1 MHSAV
6 FPALFCSSEQ
16 DCCIVW
22 RLREM
27 AAVLASIRVQ
37 ENLPKIA
44 KLYNSMINSSS
55 ALNSSA
61 LSAFQVWLNS
71 DNSLFSSVLESV
83 VSNRQ
88 VLLIG
93 HACLAFSALVCAAS
107 VSATAALVM
116 LLWLVW
122 SLDLCKKGG
131 IR

>member
-1 MHSAV
+1 MKKQTTLQLQ
-6 FPALFCSSEQ
+6 PA
-16 DCCIVW
+16 
-22 RLREM
+22 
-27 AAVLASIRVQ
+27 
-37 ENLPKIA
+37 
-44 KLYNSMINSSS
+44 
-55 ALNSSA
+55 A
-61 LSAFQVWLNS
+61 LSALIVWLNS
-71 DNSLFSSVLESV
+71 DNSLFSSVLESTV
-83 VSNRQ
+83 TNRQ

>member
-1 MHSAV
+1 MQSA
-6 FPALFCSSEQ
+6 S
-16 DCCIVW
+16 
-22 RLREM
+22 
-27 AAVLASIRVQ
+27 
-37 ENLPKIA
+37 
-44 KLYNSMINSSS
+44 
-55 ALNSSA
+55 

-71 DNSLFSSVLESV
+71 DNSLFSAIVESA